1 LYPRQQPE
9 RRYNVSDSKVSGKD
23 LAETKTIDFLIV
35 GFGLAGALLAS
46 ELIRR
51 GCRVV
56 VIDPG
61 ESNASQVAAGLINP
75 VTGLRFVKTAE
86 IEQLLP
92 AAKACYAAW
101 AEVFNRPFY
110 VEKPMWR
117 LLRREQEVAQCRK
130 RLGDPAYRDYLGGI
144 AQPLERDDVLGCLEQ
159 KQTGYL
165 LTRPLL
171 SCLLDYLRAH
181 SAYRQAYF
189 DYRDLHFDPV
199 LQWQEFRP
207 RRIIFC
213 EGFRARENP
222 WFSWLPM
229 RPAKGEILT
238 LEHALPIPDR
248 LFNDGHWLLPV
259 GSGRVRLGA
268 TFDRENVDSP
278 ITEPA
283 KAELLAAGERLFP
296 GLKHAKLIAHEAGV
310 RPCTEDRQPFIGKH
324 PKLSQLHI
332 FNGFGAKGS
341 VMIPWH
347 ARRFA
352 DSLLTGEA
360 LPKSCDMARYERT
373 HFPG

>member
-1 LYPRQQPE
+1 M
-9 RRYNVSDSKVSGKD
+9 
-23 LAETKTIDFLIV
+23 AETKPIDFLIV

-46 ELIRR
+46 ELLRR
-51 GCRVV
+51 GSCVV

-61 ESNASQVAAGLINP
+61 EMNASQVAAGLINP

-101 AEVFNRPFY
+101 AEAFKRPFY

-117 LLRREQEVAQCRK
+117 LLRREQDVAQCRK
-130 RLGDPAYRDYLGGI
+130 RLDDDAYRDYLGGI
-144 AQPLERDDVLGCLEQ
+144 AQPWKRDAVLGCLEQ

-171 SCLLDYLRAH
+171 SCLLEYLRAH
-181 SAYRQAYF
+181 SSYRQAHF
-189 DYRDLHFDPV
+189 DYRDLRFDPV

-222 WFSWLPM
+222 WFSWLPL

-248 LFNDGHWLLPV
+248 LFNDGHWLLSL
-259 GSGRVRLGA
+259 GGNRVRLGA
-268 TFDRENVDSP
+268 TFDRENIDGQ
-278 ITEPA
+278 ITGQA
-283 KAELLAAGERLFP
+283 KAELLQAGERIFP
-296 GLKHAKLIAHEAGV
+296 GLKEAKLIAQEAGV
-310 RPCTEDRQPFIGKH
+310 RPCTEDRQPFIGAH
-324 PKLSQLHI
+324 PKLPQLHI

-341 VMIPWH
+341 VMIPGYG
-347 ARRFA
+347 RRFA
-352 DSLLTGEA
+352 DYLGNGEA
-360 LPKSCDMARYERT
+360 LPSSCDIKRHERT
-373 HFPG
+373 HFPGG